1 MLYLSIARYINL
13 RKWFDKELSRVSD
26 SMKVLIEDRRQQT
39 FDRIDE
45 VNERITELFHR
56 LETEKAV
63 IIQKIDDKGEELKE
77 ILSEFKV
84 WQLYYRIVHE
94 L

>member
-1 MLYLSIARYINL
+1 
-13 RKWFDKELSRVSD
+13 
-26 SMKVLIEDRRQQT
+26 MKVLIEDRRQQT

-84 WQLYYRIVHE
+84 GKLSYLIVHE

>member
-1 MLYLSIARYINL
+1 
-13 RKWFDKELSRVSD
+13 
-26 SMKVLIEDRRQQT
+26 MKVLVEDRRQQT
-39 FDRIDE
+39 FDRIEE

-77 ILSEFKV
+77 LLVEFKV
-84 WQLYYRIVHE
+84 SEGGE
-94 L
+94 LDIFGVLHF